1 MGKQLME
8 RKNLSFTQKS
18 ANRKV
23 VEQVEKLK
31 EDNLREQNERW
42 QTAMR
47 MRQDSYSFV
56 KNNESKRL
64 RAVESMSVKRE
75 EEFSHRKLV
84 KDHLS

>member
-8 RKNLSFTQKS
+8 RKDLSFSQHKH
-18 ANRKV
+18 NRKYTDQN
-23 VEQVEKLK
+23 ERLK
-31 EDNLREQNERW
+31 EDKLREQNERW

-47 MRQDSYSFV
+47 MRQESYTYVS
-56 KNNESKRL
+56 NNESKRL
-64 RAVESMSVKRE
+64 RAVESMSAKRE